1 MIAPGLTKF
10 ADFADVAIGQT
21 VVERHEITLAAVDAF
36 AELSGDVNPLHMSD
50 TFAQGAGFAGRVVHG
65 ALLAAYVSKLLG
77 TNFPGPGCF
86 WAKQTFQWRAP
97 VFIGDQVEIAVTVK
111 HKSEGTRTLLLRLEA
126 RNQHE
131 KLVMDGE
138 GVVTVLAQAGGSPQ

>member
-10 ADFADVAIGQT
+10 EDFAEAAIGQT
-21 VVERHEITLAAVDAF
+21 VAERHEITREAVDAF

-50 TFAQGAGFAGRVVHG
+50 SFARGAGFAGRVVHG

-86 WAKQTFQWRAP
+86 WAKQTFQWRGP

-126 RNQHE
+126 KNQDG
-131 KLVMDGE
+131 KVVMDGE
-138 GVVTVLAQAGGSPQ
+138 GVVTVLAQAGGSQQ

>member
-21 VVERHEITLAAVDAF
+21 VVERHEITRAAVDAF

-50 TFAQGAGFAGRVVHG
+50 SFAQGAGFAGRVVHG

-77 TNFPGPGCF
+77 TNFPGPGCL
-86 WAKQTFQWRAP
+86 WARQTFVWRAP
-97 VFIGDQVEIAVTVK
+97 VFIGDQVAIAVTVK

-126 RNQHE
+126 RNQDD
-131 KLVMDGE
+131 KVVMDGE
-138 GVVTVLAQAGGSPQ
+138 GVVTVLAQSGGSQ